1 MNAQDKA
8 EALRLIQEADEFCPL
23 ALSVSL
29 TELRA
34 LIERQPDDTDGE
46 MWRFCVEHGFPWCI
60 QESPWIK
67 DAPGWLQSIPSKA
80 GKGSPFSLFG
90 KTPAEAVQ
98 AAMAALREKA

>member
-46 MWRFCVEHGFPWCI
+46 MWRFCVEHGFPQPWGLRSEYWAMQVNLPSEVI
-60 QESPWIK
+60 LMAEPTAES
-67 DAPGWLQSIPSKA
+67 LVSKA
-80 GKGSPFSLFG
+80 M
-90 KTPAEAVQ
+90 
-98 AAMAALREKA
+98 AMMKEKKRDHA

>member
-1 MNAQDKA
+1 MNQADKA

-46 MWRFCVEHGFPWCI
+46 MWRFCLEHGFPVVGSGGACVTY
-60 QESPWIK
+60 K
-67 DAPGWLQSIPSKA
+67 SIPFI
-80 GKGSPFSLFG
+80 GN
-90 KTPAEAVQ
+90 TPTEAVS
-98 AAMAALREKA
+98 AAMKEKA

>member
-1 MNAQDKA
+1 MNQADKA

-46 MWRFCVEHGFPWCI
+46 MWRFCVEHGFPTFHTTGWEQNLVHGNVI
-60 QESPWIK
+60 VRIS
-67 DAPGWLQSIPSKA
+67 AP
-80 GKGSPFSLFG
+80 
-90 KTPAEAVQ
+90 TPAETTR
-98 AAMAALREKA
+98 AAMAAMKEKA